1 MFTWQTKKSM
11 FKAILTKNSPFY
23 IQFYVSKFCHLK
35 CKMCNIVEAN
45 ADVIPF
51 DSDKIEKIANNLVKI
66 GAGVVL
72 LTGGEPFL
80 RPDIDEIVRIFTEK
94 KLNVRLQTAGIGKRK
109 EAISK
114 CVEYGAQDINI
125 SIDSLDENLSDY
137 INGVKGSWQDAI
149 EMIAYVSLV
158 FPDNDSICALGCVL
172 SPYNI
177 DEIEAILDF
186 ATQIGW
192 WLSLVPVH
200 ITTPDHPMNFR
211 GYDEHFSFSKEDF
224 PRVRSLIERLKSKKK
239 QGFMLFDSDD
249 YLDSIVEFV
258 ATGQPSWRYK
268 GVCDSPHLYFAIL
281 PDGMFAPCCDHR
293 FSEDIYVYDKN
304 FPYIYRSAQ
313 FRQKVVNEVT
323 QKCPGCNFG
332 SYPEMSLTVRSLSTL
347 KERVLLQFRVNSV
360 NKKAL
365 STEELLCII
374 NEIRESYEIYWK
386 PRDYNFRKQKKW
398 LRVSNI
404 PERLWNEQ

>member
-11 FKAILTKNSPFY
+11 LKAILTRNSPFY

-35 CKMCNIVEAN
+35 CKMCNIVEAT
-45 ADVIPF
+45 ADLPPF
-51 DSDKIEKIANNLVKI
+51 GSDKIEMIADNLVNI

-80 RPDIDEIVRIFTEK
+80 RPDIDEIVRVFTQR
-94 KLNVRLQTAGIGKRK
+94 KLDVRLQTAGLGKRK

-114 CVEYGAQDINI
+114 CFEYGARDINI

-137 INGVKGSWQDAI
+137 LNGVKGSWRDAI

-158 FPDNDSICALGCVL
+158 FPPSDSICALGCVL

-200 ITTPDHPMNFR
+200 ITQVNRPLNFR
-211 GYDEHFSFSKEDF
+211 GYDEYFDFQPADISK
-224 PRVRSLIERLKSKKK
+224 VKALVERLKKKK
-239 QGFMLFDSDD
+239 RKGYTLFDSDN

-258 ATGQPSWRYK
+258 STGQPSWRYK

-304 FPYIYRSAQ
+304 FPSIYRSAQ
-313 FRQKVVNEVT
+313 FRQKVVEEVT
-323 QKCPGCNFG
+323 RKCPGCNFG
-332 SYPEMSLTVRSLSTL
+332 SFPEMSLTVRSLSTL
-347 KERVLLQFRVNSV
+347 KERILLQLKVKSV
-360 NKKAL
+360 SKKTL
-365 STEELLCII
+365 SIEGLLCII
-374 NEIRESYEIYWK
+374 NEIREGYEIYRK

-398 LRVSNI
+398 PRVSNI
-404 PERLWNEQ
+404 PERLWNE